1 MTTGVIQYPHYQTL
15 ALYKLRT
22 PTFYYL
28 PKIHKNKNPPPGWP
42 IVSGP
47 NGPTYGLNLL
57 VDHFLTDLED
67 RIPYLLKDTTTFL
80 NYIDTHPPIQEDTI
94 LVTMDVSS
102 LYTNIP
108 HQEGIDLVVQFY
120 RKHQPS
126 LLNTFQTLTQNPKK
140 PSVYPPDCQLLEQML
155 SHILRYNTF
164 EFNNEFYVQKQ
175 GTAMGAPFA
184 VKFAN
189 IVMDMLLRQIA
200 PLYTQKPTYRLID
213 DLFFVW
219 DGSQTDL
226 DIYMEALNNYR
237 PWLKFTAETSTEK
250 VPFLDTVVYKHQHK
264 LHTTLHIKPTD
275 RQQYLHANSCHP
287 RHTKNSL
294 PYSQALRY
302 RRNISQNANL
312 DTQVTNL
319 TNAFVNRGYKK
330 FAIQTQI

>member
-28 PKIHKNKNPPPGWP
+28 PKIDKNKNPPPGRP
-42 IVSGP
+42 RVSGP

-120 RKHQPS
+120 REHQPS

-140 PSVYPPDCQLLEQML
+140 TSVYPPDCQLLEETL

-164 EFNNEFYVQKQ
+164 EFNTEFYVQKQ

-189 IVMDMLLRQIA
+189 IVMHMLLRQIA
-200 PLYTQKPTYRLID
+200 PLYTQQPTYRLID

-219 DGSQTDL
+219 DGSRADL
-226 DIYMEALNNYR
+226 DIYLEALNNYR
-237 PWLKFTAETSTEK
+237 PWLKF
-250 VPFLDTVVYKHQHK
+250 
-264 LHTTLHIKPTD
+264 
-275 RQQYLHANSCHP
+275 
-287 RHTKNSL
+287 
-294 PYSQALRY
+294 
-302 RRNISQNANL
+302 RNIH
-312 DTQVTNL
+312 
-319 TNAFVNRGYKK
+319 
-330 FAIQTQI
+330 

>member
-28 PKIHKNKNPPPGWP
+28 PKIHKNKNPPPGRP

-80 NYIDTHPPIQEDTI
+80 NYIDTHPPTQEDTI

-120 RKHQPS
+120 REHQPNI
-126 LLNTFQTLTQNPKK
+126 LDTFQTLTQNPKK
-140 PSVYPPDCQLLEQML
+140 PSVYPPDCQLLQEML

-189 IVMDMLLRQIA
+189 IVMHMLLLFSIHSLFPITA
-200 PLYTQKPTYRLID
+200 KSYSSYFSKTT
-213 DLFFVW
+213 LFF
-219 DGSQTDL
+219 QKIIFL
-226 DIYMEALNNYR
+226 LNN
-237 PWLKFTAETSTEK
+237 
-250 VPFLDTVVYKHQHK
+250 
-264 LHTTLHIKPTD
+264 
-275 RQQYLHANSCHP
+275 
-287 RHTKNSL
+287 SL
-294 PYSQALRY
+294 F
-302 RRNISQNANL
+302 
-312 DTQVTNL
+312 VTNTL
-319 TNAFVNRGYKK
+319 LAFT
-330 FAIQTQI
+330 QTSSYNKIILS